1 MNGEAVSAG
10 GERQK
15 GQLELEGAAA
25 AAAATDG
32 LRGSEIEAD
41 TWRRR
46 READTWR

>member
-15 GQLELEGAAA
+15 GQSESVGAAA
-25 AAAATDG
+25 AAAETDG
-32 LRGSEIEAD
+32 LKGGEIEAD

-46 READTWR
+46 GGG

>member
-1 MNGEAVSAG
+1 MNGEAVSAA

-15 GQLELEGAAA
+15 GQLELV

-32 LRGSEIEAD
+32 LKGSEIEAD

-46 READTWR
+46 READMWR

>member
-25 AAAATDG
+25 AATDG
-32 LRGSEIEAD
+32 LKGSEIEAD